1 MLSGILCMNKPE
13 GFTSF
18 DVIGKL
24 RGILKMKRLGHA
36 GTLDPMATG
45 VLPIFVGSATKACSI
60 MPIGDKSYLAGFK
73 LGIVTDTQDITGKV
87 LEEKKV
93 SVSQEQLKTA
103 AAGFTGKI
111 MQVPPMYSAVSVGG
125 KRLYELARAGIE
137 VERPA
142 REAQIMS
149 LEIREYSKET
159 GEGVLYVHCG
169 KGTYVRT
176 LIHDIGASLGCGGT
190 MTSLVRTSSNGFSI
204 EDALSFEDVERLCF
218 EDRIGEALIP
228 CDRLFAGYPAIKLST
243 KKTEMY
249 KNGVKLMLERL
260 GEIPDSDNFRVYGAD
275 GAFIGIALAD
285 RENGVL
291 RVNKNL

>member
-45 VLPIFVGSATKACSI
+45 VLPVFVGSATKACSI

-93 SVSQEQLKTA
+93 SVSNEQLKAA
-103 AAGFTGKI
+103 AAGFIGRI

-149 LEIREYSKET
+149 LEVREYSEET

-176 LIHDIGASLGCGGT
+176 LIHDIGAALGCGGT

-204 EDALSFEDVERLCF
+204 EEALSFEDVERLCA
-218 EDRIGEALIP
+218 EDRIEEALIP
-228 CDRLFAGYPAIKLST
+228 CDRLFAGYPVLRLSA

-249 KNGVKLMLERL
+249 KNGVKFMLERL